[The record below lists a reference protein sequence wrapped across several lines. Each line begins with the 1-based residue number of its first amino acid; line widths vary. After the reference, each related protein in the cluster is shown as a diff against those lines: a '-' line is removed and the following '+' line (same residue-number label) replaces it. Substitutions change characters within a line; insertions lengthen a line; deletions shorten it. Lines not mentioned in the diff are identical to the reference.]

1 MRYVDEDDI
10 SFVVLE
16 VQVWGC
22 TFMFPSCDVSY
33 RSIEDFDHI
42 PSASSKI
49 LEFDGRL
56 DRMWLFPNTRKW
68 YLDSQFPS

>member
-33 RSIEDFDHI
+33 SSIEDFDHI
-42 PSASSKI
+42 HSASSKI

-68 YLDSQFPS
+68 YLDSEFPT